1 MEHLRGL
8 LFNLAVFQP
17 KIEKIE
23 MTKIFEK
30 NVTKGITPNEVLTL
44 DLSLSI
50 LINSSNN
57 EECQKLTVIIMN
69 YRSN

>member
-1 MEHLRGL
+1 
-8 LFNLAVFQP
+8 
-17 KIEKIE
+17 

-30 NVTKGITPNEVLTL
+30 NVIKGITPNKVLTL

-50 LINSSNN
+50 LMNSSNN